1 MTACL
6 VFLPLLAVVAILM
19 GSNPRRTARITTTL
33 MLLGGVT
40 LAALWAMNM
49 RNGLA
54 IDPVVL
60 AKPEIRLGLDL
71 YDGMSVIMMLLS
83 VIVAFAASRTGDCED
98 RHSRLWNISILLI
111 AAGAVG
117 AFVST
122 DLFFF
127 YAFHELALVPTFL
140 MIGILGR
147 GERRQIAWKVTIY
160 LAFGSIVLLA
170 GLLWLV
176 TASGSSSL
184 SFDELLRTS
193 IPIEA
198 QRGISLFLIVG
209 FGTLVSLFP
218 FHSWAAP
225 AYASAPAPISMLHAG
240 VLKKF
245 GLYGLLRLHPLVS
258 EGMHHWL
265 DLLIVLLIGNILWV
279 GFVTINQKRLDTMLG
294 NSSVMHMGYIF
305 LAFAALTEAGSNLAN
320 PIAQP
325 AAILLMFGH
334 GVTIAM
340 LFGLADR
347 IENRTGT
354 LELRDL
360 GGLAGKTPGLAF
372 LFGLAA
378 MASIG
383 LPGLAN
389 FAGEVMVFIAG
400 FKGWHHGDP
409 FGWVQ
414 LATIAALW
422 GLVISAVYMLRA
434 YRSIFQGPEVQA
446 TREAADLTA
455 TERPPAIFLAFVLLA
470 VGFFPNL
477 LLGLIDKPEDETV
490 LDLQAIT
497 TSIEPAPGATGLY
510 SRQPATGN

>member
-6 VFLPLLAVVAILM
+6 VLLPLVAVVLILM
-19 GSNPRRTARITTTL
+19 GYNPQRTARIATAL
-33 MLLGGVT
+33 MLLGGIF
-40 LAALWAMNM
+40 LALLWALDV
-49 RNGLA
+49 RDGLA
-54 IDPVVL
+54 IAPVVL

-83 VIVAFAASRTGDCED
+83 VIVAFAASRSGDCEG

-117 AFVST
+117 AFIST

-127 YAFHELALVPTFL
+127 YAFHELALIPTFL
-140 MIGILGR
+140 MIGTLGR
-147 GERRQIAWKVTIY
+147 GERRQIAWRITIF

-176 TASGSSSL
+176 SASGSPGL
-184 SFDELLRTS
+184 GFDTLLQSS
-193 IPIEA
+193 IPVEA

-245 GLYGLLRLHPLVS
+245 GLYGLLRLHPLVP
-258 EGMHHWL
+258 EGMRHWL
-265 DLLIVLLIGNILWV
+265 GLLIVLLIANIVWV
-279 GFVTINQKRLDTMLG
+279 GLVTINQKRLDTMLG

-305 LAFAALTEAGSNLAN
+305 LAFAALIEAGSELAN
-320 PIAQP
+320 PIAKP
-325 AAILLMFGH
+325 AAVLLMFGH
-334 GVTIAM
+334 GITIAM
-340 LFGLADR
+340 LFSLADR
-347 IENRTGT
+347 IERSTGT

-360 GGLAGKTPGLAF
+360 GGLASRAPGLAF

-378 MASIG
+378 MAAIG

-400 FKGWHHGDP
+400 FRSWQPGEP
-409 FGWVQ
+409 LGWVQ
-414 LATIAALW
+414 MATIIALW

-434 YRSIFQGPEVQA
+434 YRSIFQGPEV
-446 TREAADLTA
+446 RAARSASDLSKS
-455 TERPPAIFLAFVLLA
+455 ERAPAILLAFVLLA
-470 VGFFPNL
+470 VGIFPNL
-477 LLGLIDKPEDETV
+477 LLGLVDKPEDEEV
-490 LDLQAIT
+490 IDLKTIT
-497 TSIEPAPGATGLY
+497 TSIERAPAAPGPRN
-510 SRQPATGN
+510 RQPATGN

>member
-6 VFLPLLAVVAILM
+6 VLLPLLAVVLILL
-19 GSNPRRTARITTTL
+19 GYNPQRTTRITTTL
-33 MLLGGVT
+33 MLLAGIF
-40 LAALWAMNM
+40 LATLWAMDI

-54 IDPVVL
+54 IAPVVL

-83 VIVAFAASRTGDCED
+83 VIVAFAASRSGACED
-98 RHSRLWNISILLI
+98 RHSRLWYISILLI

-117 AFVST
+117 AFIST

-147 GERRQIAWKVTIY
+147 GERKQIAWKVTIY

-176 TASGSSSL
+176 SASGSSGL
-184 SFDELLRTS
+184 GFDELLQTS
-193 IPIEA
+193 IPVET

-245 GLYGLLRLHPLVS
+245 GLYGLLRLHPLVP
-258 EGMHHWL
+258 EGMRYWL
-265 DLLIVLLIGNILWV
+265 DVIIVLLVANILWV

-305 LAFAALTEAGSNLAN
+305 LAFAALTEAGSELAN
-320 PIAQP
+320 PIAKP

-347 IENRTGT
+347 IERKTGT

-360 GGLAGKTPGLAF
+360 GGLASRAPGLAF

-389 FAGEVMVFIAG
+389 FAGEVMVFISG
-400 FKGWHHGDP
+400 FKSWQPGNL
-409 FGWVQ
+409 FGGVQ
-414 LATIAALW
+414 IATIIALW

-434 YRSIFQGPEVQA
+434 YRSIFQGPEAKA
-446 TREAADLTA
+446 TRGADDLTMA
-455 TERPPAIFLAFVLLA
+455 EKPPAIFLAFVLLV
-470 VGFFPNL
+470 VGLFPNL
-477 LLGLIDKPEDETV
+477 LLGFIDKPEDEEV
-490 LDLQAIT
+490 IDLKTIT
-497 TSIEPAPGATGLY
+497 TSIEPAPTATGLHN
-510 SRQPATGN
+510 RQPPTGN

>member
-60 AKPEIRLGLDL
+60 AKPQIRLGLDL

-170 GLLWLV
+170 
-176 TASGSSSL
+176 
-184 SFDELLRTS
+184 
-193 IPIEA
+193 
-198 QRGISLFLIVG
+198 
-209 FGTLVSLFP
+209 
-218 FHSWAAP
+218 
-225 AYASAPAPISMLHAG
+225 
-240 VLKKF
+240 
-245 GLYGLLRLHPLVS
+245 
-258 EGMHHWL
+258 
-265 DLLIVLLIGNILWV
+265 
-279 GFVTINQKRLDTMLG
+279 
-294 NSSVMHMGYIF
+294 
-305 LAFAALTEAGSNLAN
+305 
-320 PIAQP
+320 
-325 AAILLMFGH
+325 
-334 GVTIAM
+334 
-340 LFGLADR
+340 
-347 IENRTGT
+347 
-354 LELRDL
+354 
-360 GGLAGKTPGLAF
+360 
-372 LFGLAA
+372 
-378 MASIG
+378 
-383 LPGLAN
+383 
-389 FAGEVMVFIAG
+389 
-400 FKGWHHGDP
+400 
-409 FGWVQ
+409 
-414 LATIAALW
+414 
-422 GLVISAVYMLRA
+422 
-434 YRSIFQGPEVQA
+434 
-446 TREAADLTA
+446 
-455 TERPPAIFLAFVLLA
+455 
-470 VGFFPNL
+470 
-477 LLGLIDKPEDETV
+477 
-490 LDLQAIT
+490 
-497 TSIEPAPGATGLY
+497 
-510 SRQPATGN
+510 

>member
-6 VFLPLLAVVAILM
+6 ILLPLLAVAAILM
-19 GSNPRRTARITTTL
+19 GFDPRRTTRVTTSL
-33 MLLGGVT
+33 MLVAGGM
-40 LAALWAMNM
+40 LAAFWAMGM
-49 RNGLA
+49 RDGLSIA
-54 IDPVVL
+54 PVVL
-60 AKPEIRLGLDL
+60 EKPEIRLGLGL

-83 VIVAFAASRTGDCED
+83 VIVAFAASRTGECEA
-98 RHSRLWNISILLI
+98 RHSRLWNISLLLI

-117 AFVST
+117 AFIST

-127 YAFHELALVPTFL
+127 YAFHELALIPTFL

-147 GERRQIAWKVTIY
+147 GERKQIAWKATIY

-176 TASGSSSL
+176 AASGSSSL
-184 SFDELLRTS
+184 GFDELLESS
-193 IPIEA
+193 IPAES
-198 QRGISLFLIVG
+198 QRGISLFLIFG
-209 FGTLVSLFP
+209 FGALVSLFP

-245 GLYGLLRLHPLVS
+245 GLYGLLRLHPLVP
-258 EGMHHWL
+258 EGMSHWL
-265 DLLIVLLIGNILWV
+265 NLLIALLIGNILWV
-279 GFVTINQKRLDTMLG
+279 GFVTINQKRLDSMLG

-305 LAFAALTEAGSNLAN
+305 LAFAALVGAGSELAN
-320 PIAQP
+320 PVAKP
-325 AAILLMFGH
+325 AAILLMFAH

-340 LFGLADR
+340 LLGLADR
-347 IENRTGT
+347 IERRTGT

-360 GGLAGKTPGLAF
+360 GGLASRAPGLAF

-400 FKGWHHGDP
+400 FRNWQPGESLGP
-409 FGWVQ
+409 VQ
-414 LATIAALW
+414 LATIIALW

-434 YRSIFQGPEVQA
+434 YRRIFQGPEVQA
-446 TREAADLTA
+446 TSKSDDLSGD
-455 TERPPAIFLAFVLLA
+455 ERPPAVFLAFVLLL
-470 VGFFPNL
+470 VGLFPNL
-477 LLGLIDKPEDETV
+477 LLGFIDRKEEEPSI
-490 LDLQAIT
+490 DLESIT
-497 TSIEPAPGATGLY
+497 SSINVTRDGSAAENRQPAPG
-510 SRQPATGN
+510 N